1 MAQVL
6 AHGAGT
12 VPGVSAAE
20 VDAYL
25 DTVEDPAFRAA
36 LEDLRAEIL
45 RAVPDAEQAI
55 SYGMPAF
62 RVGAKVVAGFA
73 AFKRH
78 LSYFPHSGTVIAG
91 VGAEAEPWATTKGT
105 LQFTPDHP
113 LPASLVARLVAVRLA
128 ELGAR

>member
-1 MAQVL
+1 
-6 AHGAGT
+6 
-12 VPGVSAAE
+12 VSTAD

-25 DTVEDPAFRAA
+25 ETVEDPAFRAA
-36 LEDLRAEIL
+36 LEALRTEIL
-45 RAVPDAEQAI
+45 QVVPDAEEVI

-62 RVGAKVVAGFA
+62 KVGTKVVAGFA
-73 AFKRH
+73 AFTRH

-128 ELGAR
+128 ELGG